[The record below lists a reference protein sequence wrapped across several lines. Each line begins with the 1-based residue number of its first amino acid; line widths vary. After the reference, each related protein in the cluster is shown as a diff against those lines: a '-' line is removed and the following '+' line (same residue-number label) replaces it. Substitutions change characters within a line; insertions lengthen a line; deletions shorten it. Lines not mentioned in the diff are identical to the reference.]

1 LFISKGS
8 FSRVFVWPG
17 LMMWAFIVFFIAG
30 TRDAP
35 PANDLTPLDVSR
47 QAIGYFAF
55 ALLAMILVP
64 VPHTLY
70 GTFGIHCP
78 YV

>member
-1 LFISKGS
+1 
-8 FSRVFVWPG
+8 
-17 LMMWAFIVFFIAG
+17 MMWAFIVFFIAG

-64 VPHTLY
+64 VPLCTGHSGFIAL
-70 GTFGIHCP
+70 TFDTRKAP
-78 YV
+78 AVDE